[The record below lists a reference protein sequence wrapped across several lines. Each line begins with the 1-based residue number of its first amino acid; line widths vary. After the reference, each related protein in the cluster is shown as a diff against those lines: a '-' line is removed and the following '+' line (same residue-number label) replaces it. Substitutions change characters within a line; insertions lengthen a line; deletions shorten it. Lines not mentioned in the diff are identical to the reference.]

1 MQLVNIVRGSIC
13 LQIPLMS
20 FLPQQKYIEG
30 YLKKSSSGNEDIV
43 QYRHNSSLKQ
53 NWTDR
58 SR

>member
-43 QYRHNSSLKQ
+43 QYRHNSSLK
-53 NWTDR
+53 
-58 SR
+58 